1 MPTSTA
7 RADGVRPWRELLG
20 EHFVDL
26 DVRPDP
32 DGPLPGEVRSRTVG
46 SLQLSRVRSI
56 DQQALR
62 TPGLAR
68 SDRRHYV
75 QVGLLEQGSAR
86 VRQDG
91 RECLLGAGDYTVYE
105 TDRPFSWELRTAGS
119 PVWSL
124 LVLTW
129 CRPGAVGPG
138 DGLSARRMDGS
149 SGLTGVLGR
158 MMRDLVGSAD
168 VVGPDPD
175 DRLAGELLELV
186 TTAAGTAPGPLSQA
200 ARTDRALLAAVR
212 THVEE
217 HLADPDLDPRAIAA
231 AHFISV
237 RQLHRL
243 FAGEQETV
251 ARFVTRRRL
260 ERARA
265 ELARRGTREL
275 PLAAVAHRCGFAD
288 PSVFGRAFRAA
299 YGMTPSRYRTLAAG
313 DLLPAPSTGSRRAC
327 EA

>member
-1 MPTSTA
+1 MPTPTTA
-7 RADGVRPWRELLG
+7 RSAGVRSWQALLG

-26 DVRPDP
+26 DVLPAV
-32 DGPLPGEVRSRTVG
+32 DGPLPGEVRSRAVG

-56 DQQALR
+56 DQRALR

-75 QVGLLEQGSAR
+75 QVGLLEQGRAR
-86 VRQDG
+86 VQQDG
-91 RECLLGAGDYTVYE
+91 RECWLEPGDYTVYE
-105 TDRPFSWELRTAGS
+105 TDRAFSWELRTGDA
-119 PVWSL
+119 PTWSL

-129 CRPGAVGPG
+129 CRPGPVPPG
-138 DGLSARRMDGS
+138 EGLSALRMDGS

-158 MMRDLVGSAD
+158 MIRDLVDSSD
-168 VVGPDPD
+168 VVGADPG
-175 DRLAGELLELV
+175 DRLADELLQLV
-186 TTAAGTAPGPLSQA
+186 ATAAGAVPLPPAPA

-212 THVEE
+212 AHVEE
-217 HLADPDLDPRAIAA
+217 HLADPTLDPRSIAA

-251 ARFVTRRRL
+251 ARYVRRRRL

-265 ELARRGTREL
+265 ELARSGAREL
-275 PLAAVAHRCGFAD
+275 PLAVVAHRCGFAD

-299 YGMTPSRYRTLAAG
+299 YGVTPSRYRALSAG
-313 DLLPAPSTGSRRAC
+313 V
-327 EA
+327 

>member
-7 RADGVRPWRELLG
+7 RADGARSWRELLG

-26 DVRPDP
+26 DVRPGS
-32 DGPLPGEVRSRTVG
+32 DGPLTGEVHSRTVG
-46 SLQLSRVRSI
+46 SLQLSRVRSV

-62 TPGLAR
+62 TPGLVRA
-68 SDRRHYV
+68 DRRHYV
-75 QVGLLEQGSAR
+75 QVGLLERGSAR

-91 RECLLGAGDYTVYE
+91 RECLLGPGDYTVYE
-105 TDRPFSWELRTAGS
+105 TDRPFSWELRGGRS
-119 PVWSL
+119 PAWSL

-129 CRPGAVGPG
+129 CRPGPVDPG
-138 DGLSARRMDGS
+138 NGLTARRMDGS
-149 SGLTGVLGR
+149 TGLTGVLGR
-158 MMRDLVGSAD
+158 MMRDLVGSHD
-168 VVGPDPD
+168 VGGHDPG

-186 TTAAGTAPGPLSQA
+186 TTAAGAAPGPPPT

-212 THVEE
+212 AHVEE

-265 ELARRGTREL
+265 ELAGSGARQS
-275 PLAAVAHRCGFAD
+275 PLAAVAHRCGFTD

-299 YGMTPSRYRTLAAG
+299 YGMTPSRYRALAAG
-313 DLLPAPSTGSRRAC
+313 G
-327 EA
+327 